1 MSLKQRPA
9 VYFPFTGINRFPFRV
24 ITSFLTLIEG
34 KRVPITATRLLI
46 FAASAALMALPADA
60 GDRRADPLAP
70 LPAMASNDE
79 VVVTGRRLS
88 PPAGPDAMGTATLA
102 AGVTLYDVRFRRV
115 SAADRADPAVLAI
128 AAGLAGLPR
137 QLQLA
142 RVKSLVERRVRLA
155 TDLETLGVSD
165 YWEPAGDTL
174 RRGKGDGEDIAI
186 VEMQAL
192 AAAGFPRDDLYI
204 SVGRHPRLGAHAVL
218 IARVGADYA
227 MLDATE
233 PTVVDASTRSSGHFV
248 PMFSMGTRGSWLH
261 GLRHGSAMT
270 LASARR

>member
-1 MSLKQRPA
+1 MIRTAARLL
-9 VYFPFTGINRFPFRV
+9 
-24 ITSFLTLIEG
+24 FLTM
-34 KRVPITATRLLI
+34 
-46 FAASAALMALPADA
+46 SAAFAVLPALAA
-60 GDRRADPLAP
+60 GPGDPLAP
-70 LPAMASNDE
+70 LPAEAATSD
-79 VVVTGRRLS
+79 VIVVTARRLA
-88 PPAGPDAMGTATLA
+88 PPGGPDAMGTATLA

-115 SAADRADPAVLAI
+115 SAADRDDPAVLAI
-128 AAGLAGLPR
+128 AAKLTGLPR
-137 QLQLA
+137 QAQLA
-142 RVKSLVERRVRLA
+142 RVKSIVEHRVRLA

-192 AAAGFPRDDLYI
+192 ASAGFPRDDLYI

-233 PTVVDASTRSSGHFV
+233 PTVIDASGGGGHFV
-248 PMFSMGTRGSWLH
+248 PIFSMGTRGSWLH
-261 GLRHGSAMT
+261 GIRHASPIT